1 MILTYRSDPPVVY
14 VRRREV
20 ILIKG
25 GFFINNKKGFTI
37 IEMLLAIIL
46 VGLISVIVTQLL
58 GFNITSSKAFSLYG
72 RQQFT
77 VQDAFSRLN
86 KDIHAASKV
95 LYCNTTDSK
104 HYKTIKLYVSET
116 TGSTLTEKSLGQ
128 YKLEGRELWYRTA
141 DGETFEPVVNGLRED
156 ESTFI
161 YFNDCLTVVL
171 VSEKTSTG
179 NNAMNLEEPIVAEYS
194 LRNKICSEGIE

>member
-1 MILTYRSDPPVVY
+1 
-14 VRRREV
+14 
-20 ILIKG
+20 
-25 GFFINNKKGFTI
+25 
-37 IEMLLAIIL
+37 
-46 VGLISVIVTQLL
+46 
-58 GFNITSSKAFSLYG
+58 
-72 RQQFT
+72 
-77 VQDAFSRLN
+77 
-86 KDIHAASKV
+86 
-95 LYCNTTDSK
+95 
-104 HYKTIKLYVSET
+104 
-116 TGSTLTEKSLGQ
+116 GSTLTEKSLGQ

>member
-1 MILTYRSDPPVVY
+1 MEGY
-14 VRRREV
+14 
-20 ILIKG
+20 LIKS
-25 GFFINNKKGFTI
+25 NKGFTF
-37 IEMLLAIIL
+37 IEMLLALIL

-58 GFNITSSKAFSLYG
+58 GFNINSSKAFSLYG
-72 RQQFT
+72 RQQYT

-194 LRNKICSEGIE
+194 LRNKNHYEGTE